1 MPSGQSR
8 DKYCCLPVTKLSF
21 IIVLEPDTHHAKKE
35 LLLGFSC
42 LRIVTF
48 KSVWKWDWEMHKAVC
63 KFSQCLGGA
72 NAPVWSLRPH
82 HLPQGN
88 RTRECCF
95 VLHHKGSVSL
105 LCIQPSLLNSNHTV
119 SAPSFNQNKKW
130 PPWQSLWTDCRN
142 RNRAFHSD
150 AHHYLIQQ
158 PVGIKISCCQ
168 NLFFF
173 GWRPKSFLSPVG
185 SVTPC
190 PHTVTPG
197 GSARMWKQWSSAGTS
212 LNHSFFSWFP
222 ELLFQSSSR
231 ELILM
236 F

>member
-1 MPSGQSR
+1 MRLGDAQGRVQILSMSR
-8 DKYCCLPVTKLSF
+8 WCQCPC
-21 IIVLEPDTHHAKKE
+21 LEPSSTSPPLRKEQDTWV
-35 LLLGFSC
+35 L
-42 LRIVTF
+42 
-48 KSVWKWDWEMHKAVC
+48 
-63 KFSQCLGGA
+63 
-72 NAPVWSLRPH
+72 LRPA
-82 HLPQGN
+82 PQ
-88 RTRECCF
+88 RLCF
-95 VLHHKGSVSL
+95 IALNPALSAQF
-105 LCIQPSLLNSNHTV
+105 QPHSV

-190 PHTVTPG
+190 PHTVIPG